1 MRTENEEPL
10 KIQFHNSPSSSHIS
24 TVHHCHDL
32 CTNQSDLSLFICSA
46 SYNFK
51 KQVKPLDGADKE
63 YSDWLGGKAPIIVSL
78 PCVVSWV
85 LSYLSQLSTIETNC
99 ILFYEN
105 EINPRK
111 LLI

>member
-1 MRTENEEPL
+1 MRTENEEL
-10 KIQFHNSPSSSHIS
+10 LQIRFHDSPSSCHIS
-24 TVHHCHDL
+24 TIHHQHDF
-32 CTNQSDLSLFICSA
+32 CTNQFDVILFICST

-78 PCVVSWV
+78 PCVVSGV
-85 LSYLSQLSTIETNC
+85 LSFLSQLSTIETNC

-105 EINPRK
+105 EINPSK